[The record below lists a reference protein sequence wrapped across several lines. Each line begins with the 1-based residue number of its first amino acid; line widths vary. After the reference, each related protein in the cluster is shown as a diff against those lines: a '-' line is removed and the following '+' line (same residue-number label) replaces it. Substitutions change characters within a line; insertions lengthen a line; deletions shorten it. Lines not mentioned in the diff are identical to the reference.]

1 MRLTAAYSTPD
12 GRRVRRPRTRRL
24 GALRRPRD
32 VPEPRRRPRR
42 DDERRAGRDVP
53 GHEPAR
59 HVRRDDRVRAR
70 RALPR
75 VEVAQALPRLLP
87 QRGRVLRGARG
98 ADPRRRRQGARAP
111 ARPRQ
116 RHAGAEG
123 PRRDHDRRLD
133 LSGFDP
139 TEPAFLA
146 DPYPR
151 LAELREATP
160 LFYDERLERWF
171 VTRHAEVRACLRD
184 RRLGRNFRHV
194 GNDDEFDAAQPL
206 DPRWQPFWNTERWS
220 LLWLEPPEHTRIRKL
235 VAAAFTPRSV
245 ESLREPS
252 EQLARELLPDGRFD
266 LLRDYAQP
274 YSIAVIC
281 RMLGVP
287 TDRGRDLLDWSH
299 AMVQMYELD
308 TTLEQAEHATRAAAE
323 FTEYVE
329 SLIEERRREARDD
342 MVTRL
347 VEVEVEGKRLTDA
360 QIVSTM
366 IVLLNAG
373 HEATVNTLGNGVLA
387 LLRHPE
393 QWRRLVEGEV
403 GPAQAIEELIRW
415 DPPLQLFERWVL
427 EDRVEIAGSPV
438 PRGAK
443 VALLFGSANR

>member
-1 MRLTAAYSTPD
+1 M
-12 GRRVRRPRTRRL
+12 
-24 GALRRPRD
+24 
-32 VPEPRRRPRR
+32 
-42 DDERRAGRDVP
+42 
-53 GHEPAR
+53 
-59 HVRRDDRVRAR
+59 
-70 RALPR
+70 
-75 VEVAQALPRLLP
+75 
-87 QRGRVLRGARG
+87 
-98 ADPRRRRQGARAP
+98 
-111 ARPRQ
+111 
-116 RHAGAEG
+116 
-123 PRRDHDRRLD
+123 
-133 LSGFDP
+133 
-139 TEPAFLA
+139 A

-151 LAELREATP
+151 LAALREEAP
-160 LFYDERLERWF
+160 LHHEERLERWL
-171 VTRHAEVRACLRD
+171 VTRHADVRACLRD

-194 GNDDEFDAAQPL
+194 GNDDEFDAAEPL

-299 AMVQMYELD
+299 AMVKMYELD

-329 SLIEERRREARDD
+329 SLIEERRREPRDD

-387 LLRHPE
+387 LLRRPE

-403 GPAQAIEELIRW
+403 EAAQAVEELIRW

-427 EDRVEIAGSPV
+427 EDRVEIAGEPV

-443 VALLFGSANR
+443 VALLFGSANRDPRAFDDPDAFDVGRPNAADHIGFGGGIHACIGAPLARIELAAALGALVERAPGLSLAEEPRRNRAFVIWGLEALCVTAA

>member
-1 MRLTAAYSTPD
+1 M
-12 GRRVRRPRTRRL
+12 
-24 GALRRPRD
+24 
-32 VPEPRRRPRR
+32 
-42 DDERRAGRDVP
+42 
-53 GHEPAR
+53 
-59 HVRRDDRVRAR
+59 
-70 RALPR
+70 
-75 VEVAQALPRLLP
+75 
-87 QRGRVLRGARG
+87 
-98 ADPRRRRQGARAP
+98 
-111 ARPRQ
+111 
-116 RHAGAEG
+116 
-123 PRRDHDRRLD
+123 
-133 LSGFDP
+133 
-139 TEPAFLA
+139 A

-151 LAELREATP
+151 LAALREEAP
-160 LFYDERLERWF
+160 LHHEERLERWL
-171 VTRHAEVRACLRD
+171 VTRHADVRACLRD

-194 GNDDEFDAAQPL
+194 GNDDEFDAAEPL

-299 AMVQMYELD
+299 AMVKMYELD

-329 SLIEERRREARDD
+329 SLIEERRREPRDD

-347 VEVEVEGKRLTDA
+347 AEVEVEGKRLTDA

-403 GPAQAIEELIRW
+403 EAAQAVEELIRC

-427 EDRVEIAGSPV
+427 EDRVEIAGEPV

-443 VALLFGSANR
+443 VALLFGSANRDPRAFDDPDAFDVGRPNAADHIGFGGGIHACIGAPLARIELATALGALVERAPGLSLAEEPRRNRAFVIWGLEALCVTAA